1 MTALP
6 QPLLDEYLA
15 ADNNDHWSSALEVAE
30 RAVARCPG
38 SAQAF
43 AMRARANWRMGEAD
57 ACDSD
62 VAHALQLDPR
72 CALAIATQA
81 ARMDA
86 EGQTTQAVARLDEAI
101 RSLPGDAR
109 LHIAR
114 GWIHQENERAN
125 EALLD
130 YHQAI
135 ALDPQNMRGHVNAA
149 ALLGALGRREEAA
162 DLWHSGALANPDNG
176 QLAYNAGTALYQQK
190 DYERAILH
198 LDRARRIIGE
208 RNDVQMNRAQTLQML
223 ERHQEAVDEWLQ
235 LYRREPHWD
244 WVLSGLIESCYR
256 LGDTTNAQRFRWELD
271 KLSGDHEGTVKLGW
285 LLFHD
290 RRSEELIELVEP
302 LAKDAHARP
311 EFGQMMGMSLRRQE
325 KFPEALQ
332 WMERT
337 VTTHDDYHWA
347 RGDLANLLSEIYG
360 RHDEALKHIQ
370 IAISMSP
377 DSSFYRRIHGE
388 ILERKNGGS
397 AKKGGWLK
405 RLFGG

>member
-1 MTALP
+1 MNALP
-6 QPLLDEYLA
+6 QHFIEDFLA
-15 ADNNDHWSSALEVAE
+15 ADNHDDWRAAIEVAGQ
-30 RAVARCPG
+30 AVTQCPG
-38 SAQAF
+38 IAQAF
-43 AMRARANWRMGEAD
+43 AMRARAHWRLGEID

-62 VAHALQLDPR
+62 IAHALQLDPR

-81 ARMDA
+81 ARMDD
-86 EGQTTQAVARLDEAI
+86 EGQTRQAMATLDEAI
-101 RSLPGDAR
+101 RALPGDAR

-114 GWIHQENERAN
+114 GWIHQENDHAN
-125 EALLD
+125 QALLD
-130 YHQAI
+130 YRQAI
-135 ALDPQNMRGHVNAA
+135 ALDPQNMRGYVNAA
-149 ALLGALGRREEAA
+149 ALLDSMGRNGEAA
-162 DLWHSGALANPDNG
+162 DLWHNGALSCGDNG

-190 DYERAILH
+190 DYERAIVH
-198 LDRARRIIGE
+198 LDRARQIIGE

-223 ERHQEAVDEWLQ
+223 GRHQEAVDEWLL

-244 WVLSGLIESCYR
+244 WVLNGLVESCYR
-256 LGDTTNAQRFRWELD
+256 LGDNANAQRFRWELD
-271 KLSGDHEGTVKLGW
+271 QLSRDHEGTVKLGW

-290 RRSEELIELVEP
+290 RKSEELIELVEP

-325 KFPEALQ
+325 KYPEALQ
-332 WMERT
+332 WMERN
-337 VTTHDDYHWA
+337 VATHDDYHWA

-370 IAISMSP
+370 IALSMSP
-377 DSSFYRRIHGE
+377 ESTFYRRVHGE

-397 AKKGGWLK
+397 TRKGGWLK